1 MIFQS
6 RLIVNQP
13 YDESVS
19 IYDDEEVASDLIPTP
34 RGERSSNNKDN
45 LNKGELNIPNLTFAF
60 QFSTI
65 YVLVVFDINAIF
77 FYCPKLFW

>member
-45 LNKGELNIPNLTFAF
+45 LNKGELNIPN
-60 QFSTI
+60 
-65 YVLVVFDINAIF
+65 
-77 FYCPKLFW
+77 